1 MSFSD
6 AFSSERS
13 SEELREI
20 ADALLLK
27 GKSLRRRLVFQTGRR
42 LKLPAKERRILERI
56 IESIHSASLLHDDLI
71 DRSPVRRN
79 RPSAWLEFS
88 PEQAVLAGDYL
99 LAQTG
104 IFLADT
110 GDLELLKITSQT
122 IMSLVE
128 GEFFQRE
135 LIRDRKENERDLQ
148 KLSLLKTGCL
158 FQWALR
164 APFIRK
170 GRRDPKLH
178 TKLNRIG
185 GQLGTLFQR
194 ADDLLDFTL
203 RRQDGKAAFSDLKQ
217 GYFNSFACFLSEG
230 KSDSFKS
237 RLRKARNFKRF
248 SALIPDYK
256 KKTEAFDRLNKK
268 LIVQAKKEIEG
279 LKPLLKPEEKELI
292 RDLKPL
298 PAAYYRR

>member
-1 MSFSD
+1 MSLSD
-6 AFSSERS
+6 AFSSGRS
-13 SEELREI
+13 SEELQEI

-42 LKLPAKERRILERI
+42 LRLKPKERRILERI
-56 IESIHSASLLHDDLI
+56 IESIHSASLLHDDFI
-71 DRSPVRRN
+71 DRSPVRRS

-104 IFLADT
+104 ICLAAI

-135 LIRDRKENERDLQ
+135 LIRDRKENERNLQ

-158 FQWALR
+158 FQWALS

-178 TKLNRIG
+178 KKLNQIG
-185 GQLGTLFQR
+185 GLFGVLFQR
-194 ADDLLDFTL
+194 ADESFGFLFAKT
-203 RRQDGKAAFSDLKQ
+203 RRQ
-217 GYFNSFACFLSEG
+217 
-230 KSDSFKS
+230 S
-237 RLRKARNFKRF
+237 RLF
-248 SALIPDYK
+248 
-256 KKTEAFDRLNKK
+256 
-268 LIVQAKKEIEG
+268 
-279 LKPLLKPEEKELI
+279 
-292 RDLKPL
+292 
-298 PAAYYRR
+298 